1 MTANLAIGYLRVSS
15 QEQADSGLSLINQ
28 EERINAYCVS
38 QGLQLAQIIRDED
51 VSGGKEFCKRSGG
64 AEAIY
69 LLSTGVAKHI
79 ISLKLDRMFRNAE
92 DALTQA
98 NKWDRAGVCLHF
110 IDLGGI
116 SLNTRSPMGKMFFTM
131 AAGFAELELGMIRER
146 TMAAMNVKRAR
157 GEKLG
162 GARPFGA
169 DEVRGED
176 GRIKLIPRA
185 DEVAA
190 YHEIRRW
197 AERGKSHRVIAEL
210 MAEDGVK
217 VSASTVGRLL
227 REGLPRYA
235 TE

>member
-1 MTANLAIGYLRVSS
+1 MTNLAIGYLRVSS
-15 QEQADSGLSLINQ
+15 QEQADSGLSLAHQ
-28 EERINAYCVS
+28 EERIRAYCIS
-38 QGLQLAQIIRDED
+38 QNLSLTHVIRDEG
-51 VSGGKEFCKRSGG
+51 VSGGKEFHTRPGG
-64 AEAIY
+64 AEAARY
-69 LLSTGVAKHI
+69 LSSGAAQHIVA
-79 ISLKLDRMFRNAE
+79 LKLDRMFRDAAN
-92 DALTQA
+92 ALTQA
-98 NKWDRAGVCLHF
+98 NEWDRSGVSLHF
-110 IDLGGI
+110 VDMGGM

-131 AAGFAELELGMIRER
+131 AAGFAELERGMIRER
-146 TMAAMNVKRAR
+146 TVAAMNVKRQR

-217 VSASTVGRLL
+217 VSASTVRRLL

-235 TE
+235 DV